1 MTPWCSFIICVL
13 LNCSEAQ
20 GTKTS
25 QGQDHEHRPFIVW
38 QFGPKRHFL
47 QHVPDISVLETGAHL
62 HEVPVAMN
70 AKGAGYW
77 LFSFDPFG
85 EGVMEWCALKEG
97 GDVVVQFKIKWTNDS
112 RNFYDSTR
120 LHYASVSQG
129 QSVKR
134 LSPTIE
140 QREAFQE
147 FSRCH
152 KMPKG
157 AKCSR
162 SV

>member
-1 MTPWCSFIICVL
+1 MQAIHIDMTPWCSFIICVL

-112 RNFYDSTR
+112 RNFYQAPLCICFTR
-120 LHYASVSQG
+120 TICEKVVSNNRT
-129 QSVKR
+129 KR
-134 LSPTIE
+134 SI
-140 QREAFQE
+140 
-147 FSRCH
+147 SRIL
-152 KMPKG
+152 
-157 AKCSR
+157 
-162 SV
+162 

>member
-1 MTPWCSFIICVL
+1 MEGRSWQKNVMVKDRNWGPMTKHQKQLKCSKCWHFEVDWIVQAIHNDVTPWFSFIICLL

-70 AKGAGYW
+70 AKSAGHW
-77 LFSFDPFG
+77 LFSFDPFD
-85 EGVMEWCALKEG
+85 EGVMEWCALKEW
-97 GDVVVQFKIKWTNDS
+97 GDVQ
-112 RNFYDSTR
+112 
-120 LHYASVSQG
+120 
-129 QSVKR
+129 
-134 LSPTIE
+134 
-140 QREAFQE
+140 
-147 FSRCH
+147 
-152 KMPKG
+152 
-157 AKCSR
+157 
-162 SV
+162 